1 MRLGS
6 LLARVALGA
15 YVCCL
20 LVVQLAPLVIVALV
34 SVSPS
39 TTFDL
44 VGGAVSW
51 RWYERLWATT
61 GLWRAFALSAEI
73 AAIATACSLVFGT
86 LCAVAIARGRFPGAQ
101 LVATFL
107 LSPLMLPGLVLG
119 IAMLQGFR
127 AYGLRLAYAEL
138 LLAHTVVTLPFVV
151 RVVLAAIDR
160 FDFVLVDAA
169 RTLGLSYGAALWKI
183 VVPNLMP
190 AMLTGGL
197 FAFLASFDNYPVSLF
212 LVNART
218 TTLPIRMLEMIEET
232 SDPRL
237 AALSTVLLLFALIA
251 VLVIERLVGLRKLAA
266 T

>member
-1 MRLGS
+1 MNLGS
-6 LLARVALGA
+6 LLLRLVLGA
-15 YVCCL
+15 YVSCVI
-20 LVVQLAPLVIVALV
+20 VVQMAPLVVVALV

-44 VGGAVSW
+44 VGVAVSW

-73 AAIATACSLVFGT
+73 AAIATACSLVLGT
-86 LCAVAIARGRFPGAQ
+86 LCAVGIARGRFPGAQ
-101 LVATFL
+101 IVAACL

-127 AYGLRLAYAEL
+127 TYWLRLAYTEL
-138 LLAHTVVTLPFVV
+138 LLAHVVVTLPFVM
-151 RVVLAAIDR
+151 RIVLAAIER
-160 FDFVLVDAA
+160 FNFVLIDAA
-169 RTLGLSYGAALWKI
+169 RTLGLSYGAALWK
-183 VVPNLMP
+183 VLVPNLTP
-190 AMLTGGL
+190 AILTGGL

-212 LVNART
+212 LVDARN

-237 AALSTVLLLFALIA
+237 AALSTVLLLFALVA
-251 VLVIERLVGLRKLAA
+251 VLAIERLVGLRKLAA